1 MSMTQRSFFDEGN
14 RLALLSAMGDP
25 LEVLDRAIKW
35 EDFRS
40 VIERNI
46 RHPRSSKGGRPPFD
60 VILMFKI
67 LVLQRL
73 YNLSDDQMEFQINDR
88 MTFMRF
94 LNLGLNDKV
103 PGAKTIW
110 KFRNDLATG
119 SVARILF
126 KIFDE
131 RLRAEGLITHNGSN
145 VDATFVEAPR
155 QRNTPE
161 ENEHIKKGNL

>member
-14 RLALLSAMGDP
+14 RLALLSALGDP
-25 LEVLDRAIKW
+25 LEVLDRAINW

-46 RHPRSSKGGRPPFD
+46 RHPRSSKGDRPPFD
-60 VILMFKI
+60 VVLTFKI

-94 LNLGLNDKV
+94 LNHG
-103 PGAKTIW
+103 
-110 KFRNDLATG
+110 R
-119 SVARILF
+119 RC
-126 KIFDE
+126 
-131 RLRAEGLITHNGSN
+131 
-145 VDATFVEAPR
+145 
-155 QRNTPE
+155 
-161 ENEHIKKGNL
+161 

>member
-1 MSMTQRSFFDEGN
+1 MTQRSFFDEGN

-46 RHPRSSKGGRPPFD
+46 RHPRSSMGGRPPFD
-60 VILMFKI
+60 VVLMFKI

-73 YNLSDDQMEFQINDR
+73 YNLSDDQTTLQKFQINDR

-103 PGAKTIW
+103 PDAKTIW

-119 SVARILF
+119 SVARVLF

-131 RLRAEGLITHNGSN
+131 RLLAEDLITHNGSI
-145 VDATFVEAPR
+145 VDATFVEAP
-155 QRNTPE
+155 
-161 ENEHIKKGNL
+161 